1 MDSDLIKKCF
11 GDFVVG
17 GCNRFAFIAAV
28 SILDDIEY
36 SKYNPFLLWGSAGQG
51 KTRLLKAMEMGF
63 QEKCP
68 DKKVKYVT
76 AEAFMNEYISTIQNG
91 KYDVFR
97 DKYRTVDCLLFDD
110 VDHLENKSGIQTE
123 LYNTVVA
130 LIDSGKQLVVTTNR
144 MPGDLDDILNPTL
157 SVRLIS
163 GVVFGI
169 DSPDYETRRKIAQKI
184 IDRKEVKI
192 DEKVVDSICAKQT
205 ENMNQ
210 FICVMNIICES
221 IKYDAK
227 EDMTVERAQK
237 LLSLLDDGYHKREIT
252 ADFIIDTVADFFG
265 CTRHRILTGPNSFRK
280 NYQRLVAI
288 AVCTGLLDI
297 STDRLEKYF
306 GLIPSRGRIAM
317 LTVDDPDFKR
327 DVEAIKKNL
336 ITWESGADK
345 NE

>member
-1 MDSDLIKKCF
+1 MNSDLIKKCF
-11 GDFVVG
+11 GDYVVG
-17 GCNRFAFIAAV
+17 GCNRFAVIAAV
-28 SILDDIEY
+28 SILDDSEY

-51 KTRLLKAMEMGF
+51 KTHILKAMVKAL

-68 DKKVKYVT
+68 NKKVKYVT
-76 AEAFMNEYISTIQNG
+76 AETFMNEYISTIQNG

-110 VDHLENKSGIQTE
+110 VDHLENKSSIQTE
-123 LYNTVVA
+123 FYNTVVA
-130 LIDSGKQLVVTTNR
+130 LMDSGKQLVVTTNR
-144 MPGDLDDILNPTL
+144 MPGELEDILNPTL

-169 DSPDYETRRKIAQKI
+169 DPPDYETRRKIAQKI

-221 IKYDAK
+221 IKYDAG

-237 LLSLLDDGYHKREIT
+237 ILSLLDDVYHKREIT
-252 ADFIIDTVADFFG
+252 ADLIIDTVANYFG
-265 CTRHRILTGPNSFRK
+265 CTRHRILTGPNSYK
-280 NYQRLVAI
+280 NNYQRLVAI
-288 AVCTGLLDI
+288 AVCQGLLDI

-306 GLIPSRGRIAM
+306 GLIPSRGRLAM
-317 LTVDDPDFKR
+317 LTIDNLGFKK
-327 DVEAIKKNL
+327 DVEAIKEEL
-336 ITWESGADK
+336 ISWRNGID
-345 NE
+345 